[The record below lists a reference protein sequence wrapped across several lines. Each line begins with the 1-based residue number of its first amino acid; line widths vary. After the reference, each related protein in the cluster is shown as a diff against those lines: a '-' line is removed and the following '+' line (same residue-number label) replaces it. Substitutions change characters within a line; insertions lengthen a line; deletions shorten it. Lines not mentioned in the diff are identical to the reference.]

1 MDKNRILGSRYFCF
15 VFSVVPFYVV
25 LPSCFVRADGVY
37 NVSQRSG
44 LPYSCAVRFEV
55 LLPLS
60 LSFLAQL
67 SSMSLLY
74 VLSDEAESYAAL
86 SATAIRLKGGAL
98 YWEREEKTK

>member
-1 MDKNRILGSRYFCF
+1 M
-15 VFSVVPFYVV
+15 V

-67 SSMSLLY
+67 SRSMSLLY
-74 VLSDEAESYAAL
+74 VPYDEAESYAAL